1 MSLYAPPVPSK
12 SKVNAAGEIVRRYL
26 GGDDDEAAAA
36 RAFQAVDLIREFR
49 AEHATPLQ
57 RVAANLRY
65 YVDQHTSGRPIVVG
79 QRLKRLVTIVDKLE
93 REPQMRL
100 ARMHDIG
107 GCRAVVATEEEI
119 RAVATHLRRRWRIVR
134 EYDYMANPKPHS
146 GYRAYH
152 LVVLKNGHLIEVQLR
167 TNPQHRWAELIE
179 VVDRRN
185 PDLDLK
191 GGSAPADLVEYYRL
205 GSELLAA
212 DERGESAD
220 PVVVDRFRQLHEEVA
235 GYHPPHTEG
244 DHGT

>member
-1 MSLYAPPVPSK
+1 MPSNT
-12 SKVNAAGEIVRRYL
+12 KVNAAGEIIRGYL
-26 GGDDDEAAAA
+26 AEEGETEAAVL
-36 RAFQAVDLIREFR
+36 QAVELIRVFR

-65 YVDQHTSGRPIVVG
+65 YVDQHTIGRPIVVG

-93 REPQMRL
+93 REPRMKL

-107 GCRAVVATEEEI
+107 GCRAVVASEDEV
-119 RAVATHLRRRWRIVR
+119 RAIATHLRRRWRIVR
-134 EYDYMANPKPHS
+134 DYDYMAHPKPHS

-152 LVVLKNGHLIEVQLR
+152 LVVLKNEHLIEVQLR
-167 TNPQHRWAELIE
+167 TNAQHRWAELIE

-185 PDLDLK
+185 PELNLK
-191 GGSAPADLVEYYRL
+191 GGSAPANLVEYYRL

-220 PVVVDRFRQLHEEVA
+220 VAAVERFRQLHEEVA
-235 GYHPPHTEG
+235 GYHRPPSESA
-244 DHGT
+244 HGT